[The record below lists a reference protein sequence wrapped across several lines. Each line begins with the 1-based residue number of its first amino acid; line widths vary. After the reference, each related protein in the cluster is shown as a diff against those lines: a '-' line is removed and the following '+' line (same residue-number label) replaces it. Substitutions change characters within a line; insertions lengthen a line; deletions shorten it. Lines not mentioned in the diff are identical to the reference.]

1 MGVNR
6 ERPHILVLPEDDAN
20 RQIANGFLLNFR
32 ANQIQILQSAG
43 GWKKVVDRFLQ
54 DHEPFMNANAEL
66 FMVLLIDFDTH
77 LDRFEQI
84 SQKIPA
90 TLKDRVFILGAFDD
104 PEDLKKNRMGSYEAI
119 GEKIANDCRDGTN
132 TIWEHPLLVHNV
144 QEVARICQIALP
156 KIN

>member
-32 ANQIQILQSAG
+32 ANQIQILTPAG

-54 DHEPFMNANAEL
+54 DHEPFMNANAER
-66 FMVLLIDFDTH
+66 FMVLLIDFDGH

-84 SQKIPA
+84 SQKIPV

-104 PEDLKKNRMGSYEAI
+104 PEDLKKKKLGSYEAI

-132 TIWEHPLLVHNV
+132 TIWQHQLLVHNV

>member
-1 MGVNR
+1 
-6 ERPHILVLPEDDAN
+6 
-20 RQIANGFLLNFR
+20 
-32 ANQIQILQSAG
+32 
-43 GWKKVVDRFLQ
+43 
-54 DHEPFMNANAEL
+54 MNANAEL

>member
-1 MGVNR
+1 
-6 ERPHILVLPEDDAN
+6 
-20 RQIANGFLLNFR
+20 
-32 ANQIQILQSAG
+32 
-43 GWKKVVDRFLQ
+43 
-54 DHEPFMNANAEL
+54 MNANAEL

-104 PEDLKKNRMGSYEAI
+104 PEDLKKKRLGSYEAI